1 MATNSDSKKLELTK
15 EITSISSEKE
25 LDELIKYVKI
35 KRLTPING
43 ASMFKGIKKTIS
55 VEELKK
61 EQNFKGIDRTEFDK
75 LVEDL
80 DVKESIEELLAILD

>member
-1 MATNSDSKKLELTK
+1 MATNSDSKKLELIK

-35 KRLTPING
+35 KRLNPING
-43 ASMFKGIKKTIS
+43 AAIFKGIKKTIS

-61 EQNFKGIDRTEFDK
+61 EQHFKGIDREEFDK
-75 LVEDL
+75 LVEEL
-80 DVKESIEELLAILD
+80 DIQESIEELLAMLD